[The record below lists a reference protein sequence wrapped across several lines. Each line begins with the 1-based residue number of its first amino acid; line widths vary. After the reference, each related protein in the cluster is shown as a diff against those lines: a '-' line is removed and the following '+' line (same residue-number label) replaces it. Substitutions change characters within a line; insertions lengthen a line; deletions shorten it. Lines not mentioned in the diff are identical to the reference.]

1 MTGTKT
7 RKRTIWLWGFTGWV
21 LALGAIGLWRGAVLW
36 QERTLLSELES
47 RLSPGEMVALVGAF
61 ALCGAGL
68 VVSAIGLV
76 FRQGWARTTTRIA
89 IPLHVGVFQV
99 YSWGFVHSG
108 LMLERRWVAL
118 LSSVA
123 AVLIGITALTWK
135 RTRTWI
141 GLEQS

>member
-1 MTGTKT
+1 
-7 RKRTIWLWGFTGWV
+7 
-21 LALGAIGLWRGAVLW
+21 
-36 QERTLLSELES
+36 
-47 RLSPGEMVALVGAF
+47 
-61 ALCGAGL
+61 
-68 VVSAIGLV
+68 
-76 FRQGWARTTTRIA
+76 
-89 IPLHVGVFQV
+89 VGVFQV